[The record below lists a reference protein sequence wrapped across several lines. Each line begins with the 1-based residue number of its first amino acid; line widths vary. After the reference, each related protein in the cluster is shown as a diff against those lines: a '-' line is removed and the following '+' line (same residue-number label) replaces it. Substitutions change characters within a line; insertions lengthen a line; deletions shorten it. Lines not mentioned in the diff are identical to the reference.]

1 MPAGRAIWKG
11 HLRVSLISI
20 PVAVHNA
27 VSAQERI
34 SFNQL
39 HKGCNLR
46 LKQQMICPKHG
57 NVERTDIVKGYE
69 YDKDQYL
76 LIDEEDLERLKQ
88 ATSKTIEITQFIS
101 ENELDPMYLD
111 APYYVL
117 PDGPIGEQA
126 YRVMREA
133 LAKTHKVGIGQF
145 VMGQRTHVVAL
156 QAHDRGFLMTTLRA
170 ADEVRRPE
178 EYFSDIANGEVP
190 KSELKLATDLIG
202 NFTEPLDT
210 SEFKDRYQE
219 GLKELISAKL
229 AGKEPQIVEQPEVDR
244 TLNFMKAL
252 EESLKAAKKRA
263 TASTKKKP
271 MAKSLKTAA
280 AAQKKRKKA

>member
-11 HLRVSLISI
+11 HLRISLISV

-27 VSAQERI
+27 VSSQDRI

-46 LKQQMICPKHG
+46 LKQQMVCPKHG

-76 LIDEEDLERLKQ
+76 LVADEDLERLKQ
-88 ATSKTIEITQFIS
+88 ATSKTIEITQFVG
-101 ENELDPMYLD
+101 ENELDPMYVD
-111 APYYVL
+111 SPYYVL

-126 YRVMREA
+126 YRVLREA
-133 LAKTHKVGIGQF
+133 LAKSRRVGIGQF
-145 VMGQRTHVVAL
+145 VMGQRTYVIAL
-156 QAHDRGFLMTTLRA
+156 RPHGRGFLMSTLRSA
-170 ADEVRRPE
+170 EEVRRPE
-178 EYFSDIANGEVP
+178 EYFSDITSGEIP
-190 KSELKLATDLIG
+190 KSELKLAADLID

-210 SEFKDRYQE
+210 SVFKDSYQE

-244 TLNFMKAL
+244 SLNFMAAL
-252 EESLKAAKKRA
+252 EESIKAAKKRA
-263 TASTKKKP
+263 TATVKKKP
-271 MAKSLKTAA
+271 MAKSLKPAS

>member
-11 HLRVSLISI
+11 HLRISLISV

-27 VSAQERI
+27 VSSQERI

-57 NVERTDIVKGYE
+57 NVERSEIAKGYE

-76 LIDEEDLERLKQ
+76 LVAEEELEQIKQ
-88 ATSKTIEITQFIS
+88 ATSKSIEITQFVN
-101 ENELDPMYLD
+101 ENELDPMYFD
-111 APYYVL
+111 SPYYVL
-117 PDGPIGEQA
+117 PEGPIGEQA
-126 YRVMREA
+126 YRVIHEA
-133 LAKTHKVGIGQF
+133 LAKTRKVGIGQF
-145 VMGQRTHVVAL
+145 VMNQRAHVVVL
-156 QAHDRGFLMTTLRA
+156 RPHGRGFLMTTLRA

-178 EYFSDIANGEVP
+178 EYFSGISNGDVS
-190 KSELKLATDLIG
+190 KGELKLATDLIA

-210 SEFKDRYQE
+210 SVFKDRYQE
-219 GLKELISAKL
+219 GLKALITAKL
-229 AGKEPQIVEQPEVDR
+229 EGKEPEIVQEPDVDR
-244 TLNFMKAL
+244 ALNFMAAL

-263 TASTKKKP
+263 TAPARTKP
-271 MAKSLKTAA
+271 MAKSVKPAKAA
-280 AAQKKRKKA
+280 ERKRKKA